1 MDYLIK
7 MGDFVDTS
15 RKTIKNVNKKEMD
28 RKQLLQKYWDFI
40 KPYRFVLM
48 LIMVLGLFQLAIPL
62 IAPYMTGVILIDQ
75 VLAGKGSW
83 TLQGVALVL
92 IGVYLFGVTMEFF
105 RNYVTAKLGN
115 TMVVDLRKKLYE
127 HLQLLSPKFYENKHV
142 GGVVSRVLNDV
153 NGAQNLVQGGVINII
168 VDLFVIFFA
177 GSMLF
182 VLDWRLALL
191 SLWILPMYY
200 LTFTNLNVRIRFAW
214 RSVHRQMERI
224 SAVLV
229 ERISGIKVVQA
240 FNREKIEMER
250 YDKQANQHF
259 KYAMKAHILSNIL
272 GRITQS
278 FNHIGT
284 VIVWFVGGL
293 FVVRGEFTIGGLVA
307 FQAYLSQMYN
317 PIRRFSDVNV
327 TIQNSMANV
336 ERIFEVFDYEVDI
349 KNNDHALPLKRSN
362 GSLVFENVSFVY
374 ESERPIIKNRDKDGD
389 PDLVEEFKT
398 EKKFFLIPPKIPSR
412 RSPEIEGYEYEKYTA
427 LKNISFQAHTGDVIA
442 LVGASG
448 AGKSTLANLIPRFY
462 DPDEGE
468 ILLDGV
474 NIREYDLYDL
484 RKQIALVLQ
493 DNILFSG
500 TIYENIAYGRPEATK
515 EEVIAAAKAAN
526 VHDFI
531 MGLSKQYDTILG
543 ERGMRLSGGQK
554 QRVAIARA
562 LLKDPRILI
571 LDEATSALDAE
582 SEELVTAALEMLMEN
597 RTTFVIAHRLAT
609 VVRADQILV
618 LDEGEIVEHGT
629 HKELLK
635 LNGVYRSLY
644 EKQLKAMKPDEL
656 ERSYTS

>member
-1 MDYLIK
+1 
-7 MGDFVDTS
+7 
-15 RKTIKNVNKKEMD
+15 
-28 RKQLLQKYWDFI
+28 
-40 KPYRFVLM
+40 
-48 LIMVLGLFQLAIPL
+48 
-62 IAPYMTGVILIDQ
+62 
-75 VLAGKGSW
+75 
-83 TLQGVALVL
+83 
-92 IGVYLFGVTMEFF
+92 MEFL

-115 TMVVDLRKKLYE
+115 TMVVDMRKKLYE
-127 HLQLLSPKFYENKHV
+127 HLQLLSPKFYDNKHV

-168 VDLFVIFFA
+168 VDLFVVFFA
-177 GSMLF
+177 GAMLF

-224 SAVLV
+224 SSVLV
-229 ERISGIKVVQA
+229 ERISGIKIVQA
-240 FNREKIEMER
+240 FNREKTEMDR
-250 YDKQANQHF
+250 YEKQSNQHF
-259 KYAMKAHILSNIL
+259 KYVMKAHVLSNIL

-278 FNHIGT
+278 FNHVGT

-293 FVVRGEFTIGGLVA
+293 FVVRGEFTVGGLVA

-349 KNNDHALPLKRSN
+349 KNNNHALPLYRSE
-362 GSLVFENVSFVY
+362 GSLVFKNVFFIY
-374 ESERPIIKNRDKDGD
+374 ESERPIFKNRDKNGD
-389 PDLVEEFKT
+389 PDLVEEFKAD
-398 EKKFFLIPPKIPSR
+398 KKFFFTPPKIPSR
-412 RSPEIEGYEYEKYTA
+412 RSPEIEGYEFERYTA
-427 LKNISFQAHTGDVIA
+427 LKNISFQAHSGEVIA

-474 NIREYDLYDL
+474 NIKEYDLYDL
-484 RKQIALVLQ
+484 RRQIALVLQ
-493 DNILFSG
+493 ENILFSG
-500 TIYENIAYGRPEATK
+500 TIYENIAYGRPEATR

-618 LDEGEIVEHGT
+618 LDEGKIVEHGT

-656 ERSYTS
+656 QRSYTS